1 MEPFFIKKNIA
12 LRNINIQSA
21 KIKIVANMKHLDH
34 IVLQNFCISL

>member
-12 LRNINIQSA
+12 LRNINIQSG
-21 KIKIVANMKHLDH
+21 KIKIVANMKHLH